1 MRIVCMVSPRC
12 LTPTMCVLVY
22 GKLRGLCVTLTIE
35 SAPSSGHA
43 GGCMPRH
50 ATRRHARDDK
60 RLATRRH
67 APLRYGAVWVRG
79 GTPQRVGGVRTQPE
93 EGEGSVS
100 TARGS
105 CGVMPLPSTS
115 GIERICISLWRM
127 PMPSCYLTYAQ
138 SRKATWSEYTSRLG
152 CWLCQRRCGRWLRTY
167 TDGNGLGSYWV
178 QMVDALRADLGSY
191 GQADPAA
198 LQSRVPAHPP
208 PPIQGTPT
216 PLPVTQFGASG
227 QATTVV
233 AGQTTEQPVPAAPT
247 APTGPAPPNSP
258 VPPCRCGGA
267 LPQHYSR
274 AKHPQGSSR

>member
-208 PPIQGTPT
+208 SHPRHANTST
-216 PLPVTQFGASG
+216 SNPVRRERPSDDCGGGADHRAAGPGRADRAHRPGASELPR
-227 QATTVV
+227 A
-233 AGQTTEQPVPAAPT
+233 PVPMRRCVAT
-247 APTGPAPPNSP
+247 A
-258 VPPCRCGGA
+258 
-267 LPQHYSR
+267 LQ
-274 AKHPQGSSR
+274 

>member
-1 MRIVCMVSPRC
+1 MHQP
-12 LTPTMCVLVY
+12 LAYADALVLPD
-22 GKLRGLCVTLTIE
+22 LRAVTQGDVERVHVQAGLL
-35 SAPSSGHA
+35 
-43 GGCMPRH
+43 
-50 ATRRHARDDK
+50 
-60 RLATRRH
+60 
-67 APLRYGAVWVRG
+67 
-79 GTPQRVGGVRTQPE
+79 
-93 EGEGSVS
+93 
-100 TARGS
+100 
-105 CGVMPLPSTS
+105 VMPET
-115 GIERICISLWRM
+115 
-127 PMPSCYLTYAQ
+127 
-138 SRKATWSEYTSRLG
+138 
-152 CWLCQRRCGRWLRTY
+152 LRTLAL
-167 TDGNGLGSYWV
+167 NLHRRQRIGSYWV
-178 QMVDALRADLGSY
+178 QMVDALRADLRSY

-274 AKHPQGSSR
+274 A

>member
-12 LTPTMCVLVY
+12 LTPTMCVLVN
-22 GKLRGLCVTLTIE
+22 GELRGLCVTLTIE

-167 TDGNGLGSYWV
+167 TDGNGSGATGCKWWMRCEPTSGATARRT
-178 QMVDALRADLGSY
+178 QLRS
-191 GQADPAA
+191 
-198 LQSRVPAHPP
+198 SRACRL
-208 PPIQGTPT
+208 TP
-216 PLPVTQFGASG
+216 PLPSKA
-227 QATTVV
+227 
-233 AGQTTEQPVPAAPT
+233 
-247 APTGPAPPNSP
+247 
-258 VPPCRCGGA
+258 R
-267 LPQHYSR
+267 QHLY
-274 AKHPQGSSR
+274 Q